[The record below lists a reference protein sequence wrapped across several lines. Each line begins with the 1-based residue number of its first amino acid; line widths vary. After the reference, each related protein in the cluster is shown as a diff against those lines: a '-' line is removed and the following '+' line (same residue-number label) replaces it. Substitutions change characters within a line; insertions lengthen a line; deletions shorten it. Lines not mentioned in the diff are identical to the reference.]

1 MNINIPQQYFSK
13 LMRAVVEFNLIE
25 NNDHILIGLSGGKD
39 SLFLTYALAIL
50 RERLPKK
57 FTLSAV
63 TIDPMFTDNFAADSL
78 TKFCRNLGIEHSV
91 HKVDINGTIKSSSK
105 NPCFTCA
112 YFRRGAIN
120 RLAIEKKCNK
130 VAYAHHHDDAVETFF
145 MNLLYS
151 GQIQTFTPSTY
162 LDKSHLTVIR
172 PLIYFREEEMRTAV
186 KYHKMTPLASPCPI
200 DGTTMRQDTKE
211 LLASL
216 NKTYPFFY
224 EHLAAAMRENAVG
237 SLWSAAPDRKQM
249 KAIYDKFIHKSS
261 RS

>member
-91 HKVDINGTIKSSSK
+91 HKDDINGTIKSSSDEIA
-105 NPCFTCA
+105 NGI
-112 YFRRGAIN
+112 GAPL
-120 RLAIEKKCNK
+120 RARE
-130 VAYAHHHDDAVETFF
+130 
-145 MNLLYS
+145 MLL
-151 GQIQTFTPSTY
+151 FLPSTVGLSY
-162 LDKSHLTVIR
+162 HAPITGGSIKLATVEMFSFKSSISL
-172 PLIYFREEEMRTAV
+172 LIPKKSRLKV
-186 KYHKMTPLASPCPI
+186 SPYVPTLSCPI
-200 DGTTMRQDTKE
+200 QFPNIPPE
-211 LLASL
+211 
-216 NKTYPFFY
+216 
-224 EHLAAAMRENAVG
+224 
-237 SLWSAAPDRKQM
+237 
-249 KAIYDKFIHKSS
+249 
-261 RS
+261 